1 MARLPRHGA
10 KMNKVKIGTT
20 IEVDTK
26 AALDGLMQ
34 AAPDSL
40 RTPGEAIDY
49 IANIAMGLQPRVAK
63 TVDTACM
70 EQIRIIEKEMKL
82 LPQDG
87 SREMMWSDLEASRS
101 QLKRLHEHFSS
112 YYEQDGAPHELRRIE
127 LSDDAY
133 ALIPSDWIVLGT
145 VDDAAECNKVGV
157 VELDE
162 EFGRSAPHF
171 VFFHNGSYY
180 KDKII
185 AQAARAWVSGCKP
198 SDNPVAM
205 DHERTPDDPEGI
217 TASGTY
223 YFSELRNA
231 SFYETRGIGAPYGAA
246 IYYESL

>member
-157 VELDE
+157 VEL
-162 EFGRSAPHF
+162 
-171 VFFHNGSYY
+171 
-180 KDKII
+180 
-185 AQAARAWVSGCKP
+185 AR
-198 SDNPVAM
+198 N
-205 DHERTPDDPEGI
+205 
-217 TASGTY
+217 
-223 YFSELRNA
+223 L
-231 SFYETRGIGAPYGAA
+231 GAA
-246 IYYESL
+246 PRILCSFITVVTTRIRSLPRLHVHGFLAVNRLTILSQWITSARPMIQKA